1 MTINERNTRIFQGK
15 LIDTTDINIV
25 LRPGELSTD
34 LTTYTLFVHDG
45 VTPGGLPLSHGAQG
59 PTGLSAYQLAVNNGF
74 HGTEAQWLASLVGP
88 QGPAGA
94 GGAPGS
100 GGTGT
105 NFGFLTSSTEI
116 VIATDYLGQQ
126 SGLLGHILNI
136 PLNTLNQQIQ
146 SGWQVIFA
154 DGQTTAT
161 VGSAYTNG
169 DHITLNLTVP
179 GGTLFVQPAYPITV
193 IGTTTLGATATNVVI
208 PGYGL
213 VLNPDGT
220 LSVNSATIQ
229 GLLPIYEIGGNPGIT
244 TIDNNLAVQ
253 GIITAP
259 ALTVSNFI
267 SFADGSVQTT
277 AALSG
282 SLGFG
287 LQRNADH
294 TISVNSTTIQLLLP
308 ILEISQNNTSTTVID
323 NNTTIHGVLGAYALT
338 VTNAIYFPDGTSMIT
353 AATGNGG
360 GGGGTSNGWQLT
372 SSTAVVSL
380 ASNGIL
386 TLPNNST
393 IVTDGS
399 DGTYMTAPD
408 TGYAGMNA
416 DASWVWVDSDGAYL
430 EASNGALPRIWWFD
444 KSGTINIPNLLP
456 TITFTAI
463 LVPVRHSGDPGASAW
478 TYDVHFVI
486 GQDGSIETQIDN
498 SLVRS
503 DNPGYQSGDS
513 YTFTEADHGIP
524 GYSFTITL
532 RDVTHGLAGWTA
544 NLEVSPPPAYPSTV
558 YSNGAIKLSAN
569 DKDFVLGANGALI
582 FPDLSSQKTAV
593 NIIQSDTHPTG
604 STSTLWYDTVGGRS
618 YVYFDNS
625 WVDASPISTA
635 SATTST
641 LVNGSY
647 HFTLGVDGTINFDP
661 ASNGKGVLQ
670 TTADLWFNANGA
682 IYNFGATGDLTL
694 AGGNVF
700 FSDAPDSTVMYNNGI
715 SVSSSTAY
723 GISTGGV
730 SGSNNLYWFEK
741 PENAA
746 TGLWNAIRL
755 NSAEDAASTGSIVIS
770 TGQFVSRKNW
780 IYAQDGTLTL
790 PGNLIADG
798 ISLVGA
804 PYTITITDTGGVWP
818 PAVGVYT
825 RLNGITPP
833 KWTPANYNP
842 GSDSYITYDSGWKLK
857 NPAFGAT
864 PVYLNTGTL
873 FSPSAIWNPNTP
885 AGLGGNSHPAGAYTY
900 KNWTFGT
907 DGTTKFPGTIY
918 AQASDNG
925 SIIFS
930 DDGSTD
936 HGSIKV
942 DGGHNMVINAES
954 NYYVKRNGQDRLG
967 ITDTDTTLMAGR
979 HLVLKSNKNST
990 EQVWSFNSNGSVTFP
1005 DNTQQTTAF
1014 TGTVAYSNITGA
1026 PASVNKTSGSWIL
1039 ATGANTVSITVAPGN
1054 NYQMWLNGNISNGI
1068 VEWNATVNVSNP
1080 NVPAIGSQYAW
1091 YYAPG
1096 NALVLTAIPNQIVGT
1111 SGVISSSTSYTGT
1124 TSNVFSFGITNN
1136 SASTQT
1142 VYWGYTTL

>member
-59 PTGLSAYQLAVNNGF
+59 PTGLSAYQVAVNNGF

-277 AALSG
+277 AALGG

-360 GGGGTSNGWQLT
+360 SGSGI
-372 SSTAVVSL
+372 STAS
-380 ASNGIL
+380 
-386 TLPNNST
+386 
-393 IVTDGS
+393 VT
-399 DGTYMTAPD
+399 
-408 TGYAGMNA
+408 
-416 DASWVWVDSDGAYL
+416 
-430 EASNGALPRIWWFD
+430 ALI
-444 KSGTINIPNLLP
+444 
-456 TITFTAI
+456 A
-463 LVPVRHSGDPGASAW
+463 
-478 TYDVHFVI
+478 
-486 GQDGSIETQIDN
+486 N
-498 SLVRS
+498 SLTNYALSHRS
-503 DNPGYQSGDS
+503 
-513 YTFTEADHGIP
+513 
-524 GYSFTITL
+524 
-532 RDVTHGLAGWTA
+532 V
-544 NLEVSPPPAYPSTV
+544 
-558 YSNGAIKLSAN
+558 
-569 DKDFVLGANGALI
+569 
-582 FPDLSSQKTAV
+582 
-593 NIIQSDTHPTG
+593 IQSDSQPIG
-604 STSTLWYDTVGGRS
+604 STSTLWYDTVSGRS
-618 YVYFDNS
+618 YVYFDSS
-625 WVDASPISTA
+625 WVDANPIPTV

-641 LVNGSY
+641 LVNNGHSLVLGS
-647 HFTLGVDGTINFDP
+647 DGN
-661 ASNGKGVLQ
+661 
-670 TTADLWFNANGA
+670 
-682 IYNFGATGDLTL
+682 
-694 AGGNVF
+694 
-700 FSDAPDSTVMYNNGI
+700 
-715 SVSSSTAY
+715 
-723 GISTGGV
+723 
-730 SGSNNLYWFEK
+730 
-741 PENAA
+741 
-746 TGLWNAIRL
+746 
-755 NSAEDAASTGSIVIS
+755 
-770 TGQFVSRKNW
+770 
-780 IYAQDGTLTL
+780 LTL
-790 PGNLIADG
+790 PNSSTFDGQTLTDHATGVNYTLKIANGGVAGSVFGIGTGDATYGIANDALNHAEDG
-798 ISLVGA
+798 YV
-804 PYTITITDTGGVWP
+804 PYTVTAQNINLTV
-818 PAVGVYT
+818 
-825 RLNGITPP
+825 
-833 KWTPANYNP
+833 P
-842 GSDSYITYDSGWKLK
+842 GSGTW
-857 NPAFGAT
+857 NFGE
-864 PVYLNTGTL
+864 
-873 FSPSAIWNPNTP
+873 
-885 AGLGGNSHPAGAYTY
+885 
-900 KNWTFGT
+900 
-907 DGTTKFPGTIY
+907 
-918 AQASDNG
+918 NG
-925 SIIFS
+925 SL
-930 DDGSTD
+930 TWP
-936 HGSIKV
+936 
-942 DGGHNMVINAES
+942 
-954 NYYVKRNGQDRLG
+954 
-967 ITDTDTTLMAGR
+967 
-979 HLVLKSNKNST
+979 NS
-990 EQVWSFNSNGSVTFP
+990 SV
-1005 DNTQQTTAF
+1005 Q
-1014 TGTVAYSNITGA
+1014 TGA
-1026 PASVNKTSGSWIL
+1026 SISIAELKTIITTCTNFTEFKNAIL
-1039 ATGANTVSITVAPGN
+1039 G
-1054 NYQMWLNGNISNGI
+1054 L
-1068 VEWNATVNVSNP
+1068 
-1080 NVPAIGSQYAW
+1080 
-1091 YYAPG
+1091 
-1096 NALVLTAIPNQIVGT
+1096 
-1111 SGVISSSTSYTGT
+1111 
-1124 TSNVFSFGITNN
+1124 
-1136 SASTQT
+1136 
-1142 VYWGYTTL
+1142 

>member
-74 HGTEAQWLASLVGP
+74 SGTEQQWLASLVGP
-88 QGPAGA
+88 KGADGAQGA
-94 GGAPGS
+94 GGS

-126 SGLLGHILNI
+126 SGLLGHILDI

-244 TIDNNLAVQ
+244 TIDNNLSVQ

-353 AATGNGG
+353 AATGNNGSGG
-360 GGGGTSNGWQLT
+360 GISTASVTALIANSLTNYALSHSNIVQ
-372 SSTAVVSL
+372 SSTA
-380 ASNGIL
+380 
-386 TLPNNST
+386 
-393 IVTDGS
+393 
-399 DGTYMTAPD
+399 
-408 TGYAGMNA
+408 
-416 DASWVWVDSDGAYL
+416 
-430 EASNGALPRIWWFD
+430 
-444 KSGTINIPNLLP
+444 
-456 TITFTAI
+456 
-463 LVPVRHSGDPGASAW
+463 
-478 TYDVHFVI
+478 
-486 GQDGSIETQIDN
+486 
-498 SLVRS
+498 
-503 DNPGYQSGDS
+503 
-513 YTFTEADHGIP
+513 
-524 GYSFTITL
+524 
-532 RDVTHGLAGWTA
+532 
-544 NLEVSPPPAYPSTV
+544 PAT
-558 YSNGAIKLSAN
+558 
-569 DKDFVLGANGALI
+569 
-582 FPDLSSQKTAV
+582 T
-593 NIIQSDTHPTG
+593 
-604 STSTLWYDTVGGRS
+604 STSTLWYDTVSGRS
-618 YVYFDNS
+618 YVYYDSS
-625 WVDASPISTA
+625 WVDASPIATA

-700 FSDAPDSTVMYNNGI
+700 FSDAIDSTVMYNSGI
-715 SVSSSTAY
+715 SVSSATAY

-730 SGSNNLYWFEK
+730 NGSNNLYWFEK
-741 PENAA
+741 PENAV

-755 NSAEDAASTGSIVIS
+755 NSAEDAASTGSIVVS

-790 PGNLIADG
+790 PGNILADG
-798 ISLVGA
+798 MSLVGA
-804 PYTITITDTGGVWP
+804 PCIIGITDTGGVWP
-818 PAVGVYT
+818 GAIGVYT
-825 RLNGITPP
+825 RLSGVTPP
-833 KWTPANYNP
+833 KWVPYNYNP
-842 GSDSYITYDSGWKLK
+842 STDSSITYNGGWQLN
-857 NPAFGAT
+857 NPAFPH
-864 PVYLNTGTL
+864 PVYVNTGGL
-873 FSPSAIWNPNTP
+873 FNPSATWNPDTQF
-885 AGLGGNSHPAGAYTY
+885 GLGSGNPAGAYTY
-900 KNWTFGT
+900 NNWTFSS
-907 DGTTKFPGTIY
+907 DGNTKFPGTIY

-925 SIIFS
+925 SIVFS

-979 HLVLKSNKNST
+979 NLVLKSNKNST

-1005 DNTQQTTAF
+1005 DTSVQTTAF
-1014 TGTVAYSNITGA
+1014 TASSYISKATLQSIITTC
-1026 PASVNKTSGSWIL
+1026 TSFTEFKNAIL
-1039 ATGANTVSITVAPGN
+1039 G
-1054 NYQMWLNGNISNGI
+1054 L
-1068 VEWNATVNVSNP
+1068 
-1080 NVPAIGSQYAW
+1080 
-1091 YYAPG
+1091 
-1096 NALVLTAIPNQIVGT
+1096 
-1111 SGVISSSTSYTGT
+1111 
-1124 TSNVFSFGITNN
+1124 
-1136 SASTQT
+1136 
-1142 VYWGYTTL
+1142 

>member
-1 MTINERNTRIFQGK
+1 MSSIKFSQLQTLTNPPGDTVFPVVSSGTNYKVTLDTVKASVSLSWSNVTGKPTFNNVAFSGLYADLSGKPTIPVIPT
-15 LIDTTDINIV
+15 LISAFTNDRGYLTSVDYTQIGNAPQFAALATSGNWLDIVNKPNWLNTTDIGY
-25 LRPGELSTD
+25 LYS
-34 LTTYTLFVHDG
+34 DG
-45 VTPGGLPLSHGAQG
+45 S
-59 PTGLSAYQLAVNNGF
+59 
-74 HGTEAQWLASLVGP
+74 
-88 QGPAGA
+88 
-94 GGAPGS
+94 
-100 GGTGT
+100 
-105 NFGFLTSSTEI
+105 
-116 VIATDYLGQQ
+116 
-126 SGLLGHILNI
+126 
-136 PLNTLNQQIQ
+136 
-146 SGWQVIFA
+146 
-154 DGQTTAT
+154 
-161 VGSAYTNG
+161 
-169 DHITLNLTVP
+169 
-179 GGTLFVQPAYPITV
+179 
-193 IGTTTLGATATNVVI
+193 
-208 PGYGL
+208 
-213 VLNPDGT
+213 GT
-220 LSVNSATIQ
+220 LSFQT
-229 GLLPIYEIGGNPGIT
+229 
-244 TIDNNLAVQ
+244 VQ
-253 GIITAP
+253 GG
-259 ALTVSNFI
+259 
-267 SFADGSVQTT
+267 GS
-277 AALSG
+277 G
-282 SLGFG
+282 
-287 LQRNADH
+287 
-294 TISVNSTTIQLLLP
+294 
-308 ILEISQNNTSTTVID
+308 
-323 NNTTIHGVLGAYALT
+323 
-338 VTNAIYFPDGTSMIT
+338 
-353 AATGNGG
+353 
-360 GGGGTSNGWQLT
+360 NGWQLT
-372 SSTAVVSL
+372 SSTAVVNL

-399 DGTYMTAPD
+399 DGTYMTAPN

-416 DASWVWVDSDGAYL
+416 DASWVYVQSDGAYL
-430 EASNGALPRIWWFD
+430 EAGNGFLPKIWWFD
-444 KSGTINIPNLLP
+444 KSGTINIPNLPP
-456 TITFTAI
+456 TITFSAL
-463 LVPVRHSGDPGASAW
+463 LVPVRHSGDPGAFAW
-478 TYDVHFVI
+478 TYDVHFVV

-498 SLVRS
+498 SLVRF

-532 RDVTHGLAGWTA
+532 NNVTHGQAGWTA
-544 NLEVSPPPAYPSTV
+544 NLAVSPPPAYPSTV
-558 YSNGAIKLSAN
+558 HSTGAIKLSAN

-625 WVDASPISTA
+625 WVDASPVSTA
-635 SATTST
+635 SATTSS

-700 FSDAPDSTVMYNNGI
+700 FSDAIDSTVMYNSGI

-790 PGNLIADG
+790 PGNVIADG
-798 ISLVGA
+798 VSLIGA

-833 KWTPANYNP
+833 KWIPANYNP
-842 GSDSYITYDSGWKLK
+842 GSDSYITYDGGWKLK

-873 FSPSAIWNPNTP
+873 FSPSATWNPNTP
-885 AGLGGNSHPAGAYTY
+885 AGLGGDSHPAGAYTY
-900 KNWTFGT
+900 KNWTFNSDGSFTAPGPIYGGSNTIGLATPAPLNLNNTGPVGQVKTQLNLINTSGNAGT
-907 DGTTKFPGTIY
+907 GSAIDYFTYVDQGNGLPGARLQAVDDNAYSANFSIALKGKGNTGNNGLTTVWTFGSDGTLKVPGTIY

-925 SIIFS
+925 SIVFS

-979 HLVLKSNKNST
+979 NLVLKSNKNST

-1005 DNTQQTTAF
+1005 DNTAQTTAF

-1039 ATGANTVSITVAPGN
+1039 ATGANTVSITVAPGG
-1054 NYQMWLNGNISNGI
+1054 NYQMWVNGNVPNGI

-1091 YYAPG
+1091 YYAAG

-1111 SGVISSSTSYTGT
+1111 AGVISSSTSYVGT